1 MSCCIENSWVRINEC
16 RECHLQQIIMLTYFW
31 VACVRWILFISSHK
45 TATADTQQEGW
56 QKNQTNW
63 RDILTAMWNKDCTY
77 KLAGVLELS
86 YPTDIQMAFSLLE
99 NFLIKLGML
108 CETLEHLTAN

>member
-1 MSCCIENSWVRINEC
+1 M
-16 RECHLQQIIMLTYFW
+16 
-31 VACVRWILFISSHK
+31 RWILFISSHK

-63 RDILTAMWNKDCTY
+63 RDILTAMRNKDCTY

>member
-1 MSCCIENSWVRINEC
+1 M
-16 RECHLQQIIMLTYFW
+16 
-31 VACVRWILFISSHK
+31 
-45 TATADTQQEGW
+45 
-56 QKNQTNW
+56 
-63 RDILTAMWNKDCTY
+63 AMRNKDCTY